1 MLLRDRD
8 RQGTRQQLLQCGNY
22 YSLGIDVNPLSLLI
36 YNVRLEGT
44 ATTRGLGHMTFS
56 ATSIIVDRYS
66 PVPMYYQ
73 VAQQLEHAIET
84 GELPPGTRLDGELA
98 LAQAL
103 GVSRPT
109 LRRAIEYLVDRG
121 YLVRRRAVG
130 TQVVHPKV
138 RRPVELTSLYDD
150 LSASRKD
157 PRTTVLSLERVQA
170 TDRVAHALG
179 LEDGVEVVA
188 MERLRYADDQPLAIM
203 RNWLPVG
210 LVELDREQLERAGL
224 YQLMR
229 SAGINLHLASQTVGA
244 RGASTAE
251 ARLLKAHK
259 GEPLLTM
266 SRTTYNENG
275 QPVELG
281 DHIYRASLY
290 SFEIVL
296 VSR

>member
-1 MLLRDRD
+1 
-8 RQGTRQQLLQCGNY
+8 
-22 YSLGIDVNPLSLLI
+22 
-36 YNVRLEGT
+36 
-44 ATTRGLGHMTFS
+44 MTFS
-56 ATSIIVDRYS
+56 PASITVDRYS

-84 GELPPGTRLDGELA
+84 GELAPGTRLDGELA
-98 LAQAL
+98 LADQL

-150 LSASRKD
+150 LTASRKN
-157 PRTTVLSLERVQA
+157 PRTKVLSLEAVPA
-170 TDRVAHALG
+170 SDRVAHALG
-179 LEDGVEVVA
+179 LEDGVDVLA
-188 MERLRYADDQPLAIM
+188 LERLRYADGQPLALM
-203 RNWLPVG
+203 RNWLPKGV
-210 LVELDREQLERAGL
+210 VELDAGRLERAGL

-229 SAGINLHLASQTVGA
+229 AAGITLHLASQTIGA
-244 RGASTAE
+244 RGASAAE
-251 ARLLKAHK
+251 AKLLQAHK

-266 SRTTYNENG
+266 ERTTYNENG
-275 QPVELG
+275 QPVELAE
-281 DHIYRASLY
+281 HIYRASLY

-296 VSR
+296 VTR

>member
-1 MLLRDRD
+1 
-8 RQGTRQQLLQCGNY
+8 
-22 YSLGIDVNPLSLLI
+22 
-36 YNVRLEGT
+36 
-44 ATTRGLGHMTFS
+44 MTFS
-56 ATSIIVDRYS
+56 AASISVDRHS

-73 VAQQLEHAIET
+73 VAMQLEHAIET
-84 GELPPGTRLDGELA
+84 GQLAPGTRLDGELA
-98 LAQAL
+98 LANQL

-109 LRRAIEYLVDRG
+109 LRRAIEYRVDRG

-138 RRPVELTSLYDD
+138 RRPVELSSLYDD
-150 LSASRKD
+150 LAASRKD
-157 PRTTVLSLERVQA
+157 PRTKVLSLATVPA

-179 LEDGVEVVA
+179 LEDGDEVVA
-188 MERLRYADDQPLAIM
+188 IERLRYADGQPLAIM

-210 LVELDREQLERAGL
+210 LVELDDGRLERAGL

-229 SAGINLHLASQTVGA
+229 AAGIGLHLASQTIGA
-244 RGASTAE
+244 RGASGTE
-251 ARLLKAHK
+251 ARLLQAHK

-266 SRTTYNENG
+266 ERTTYNENG
-275 QPVELG
+275 QPVELA

-296 VSR
+296 VTR

>member
-1 MLLRDRD
+1 
-8 RQGTRQQLLQCGNY
+8 
-22 YSLGIDVNPLSLLI
+22 
-36 YNVRLEGT
+36 
-44 ATTRGLGHMTFS
+44 MTFS
-56 ATSIIVDRYS
+56 PASITVDRSS

-73 VAQQLEHAIET
+73 VAQQLEHAIEA
-84 GELPPGTRLDGELA
+84 GELAPGTRLDGELA
-98 LAQAL
+98 MANQL

-138 RRPVELTSLYDD
+138 RRPVGLTSLYDD
-150 LSASRKD
+150 LAAGRKD
-157 PRTTVLSLERVQA
+157 PRTTVLSLQRTPA
-170 TDRVAHALG
+170 SDRVAHALG
-179 LEDGVEVVA
+179 LEDGQEVVA
-188 MERLRYADDQPLAIM
+188 VERLRYADGQPLAVM

-210 LVELDREQLERAGL
+210 VVQLTPERLERAGL

-229 SAGINLHLASQTVGA
+229 AAGIGLHLASQTIGA
-244 RGASTAE
+244 RGATAAE
-251 ARLLKAHK
+251 AKLLQAHK

-266 SRTTYNENG
+266 ERTTYDENG
-275 QPVELG
+275 QSVELA

-296 VSR
+296 VTR

>member
-1 MLLRDRD
+1 
-8 RQGTRQQLLQCGNY
+8 
-22 YSLGIDVNPLSLLI
+22 
-36 YNVRLEGT
+36 
-44 ATTRGLGHMTFS
+44 MTFS
-56 ATSIIVDRYS
+56 PASIMVDRYS

-84 GELPPGTRLDGELA
+84 GELAPGTRLDGELA
-98 LAQAL
+98 LAAQL

-150 LSASRKD
+150 LTASRKD
-157 PRTTVLSLERVQA
+157 PRTRVLSLEAVPA
-170 TDRVAHALG
+170 SDRVAHALG
-179 LEDGVEVVA
+179 LEDGTDVLA
-188 MERLRYADDQPLAIM
+188 LERLRSADGQPLAIM
-203 RNWLPVG
+203 RNWLPLGV
-210 LVELDREQLERAGL
+210 VELDAERLERSGL

-229 SAGINLHLASQTVGA
+229 AAGVTLHLASQTIGA
-244 RGASTAE
+244 RGATAPE
-251 ARLLKAHK
+251 AKLLHAAK

-266 SRTTYNENG
+266 ERTTYNENG
-275 QPVELG
+275 QPVELA
-281 DHIYRASLY
+281 DHLYRASLY

-296 VSR
+296 VTR

>member
-1 MLLRDRD
+1 
-8 RQGTRQQLLQCGNY
+8 
-22 YSLGIDVNPLSLLI
+22 
-36 YNVRLEGT
+36 
-44 ATTRGLGHMTFS
+44 MTFS
-56 ATSIIVDRYS
+56 PTSITVDRHS

-98 LAQAL
+98 LANQL
-103 GVSRPT
+103 RVSRPT

-138 RRPVELTSLYDD
+138 RRPVELSSLYDD
-150 LSASRKD
+150 LAASRKD
-157 PRTTVLSLERVQA
+157 PRTKVLSIDKLPA
-170 TDRVAHALG
+170 TDAVAHALG
-179 LEDGVEVVA
+179 LEDGVDVLA
-188 MERLRYADDQPLAIM
+188 IERLRYADGQPLAVM
-203 RNWLPVG
+203 RNWLPLG
-210 LVELDREQLERAGL
+210 LVELDAGQLEETGL

-229 SAGINLHLASQTVGA
+229 ASGITLHLASQTIGA
-244 RGASTAE
+244 RGASGAE
-251 ARLLKAHK
+251 TRLLQAHK

-266 SRTTYNENG
+266 ERITYNENG

-296 VSR
+296 VTR

>member
-1 MLLRDRD
+1 
-8 RQGTRQQLLQCGNY
+8 
-22 YSLGIDVNPLSLLI
+22 
-36 YNVRLEGT
+36 
-44 ATTRGLGHMTFS
+44 MTFS
-56 ATSIIVDRYS
+56 PASITVDRYS

-84 GELPPGTRLDGELA
+84 GELAPGTRLDGELA
-98 LAQAL
+98 LADQL

-150 LSASRKD
+150 LTASRKD
-157 PRTTVLSLERVQA
+157 PRTRVLSLEAVPA
-170 TDRVAHALG
+170 SDRVAHALG
-179 LEDGVEVVA
+179 LEDGTDVLA
-188 MERLRYADDQPLAIM
+188 LERLRSADGQPLAIM

-210 LVELDREQLERAGL
+210 VVELDAERLERAGL

-229 SAGINLHLASQTVGA
+229 NAGVTLHLASQTIGA
-244 RGASTAE
+244 RGATAPE
-251 ARLLKAHK
+251 AKLLNAAK

-266 SRTTYNENG
+266 ERTTYNENG
-275 QPVELG
+275 QPVELA
-281 DHIYRASLY
+281 DHLYRASLY

-296 VSR
+296 VTR

>member
-1 MLLRDRD
+1 
-8 RQGTRQQLLQCGNY
+8 
-22 YSLGIDVNPLSLLI
+22 
-36 YNVRLEGT
+36 
-44 ATTRGLGHMTFS
+44 MTFS
-56 ATSIIVDRYS
+56 PASITVDRYS

-73 VAQQLEHAIET
+73 VAQQLEHAIEA
-84 GELPPGTRLDGELA
+84 GELAPGTRLDGELA
-98 LAQAL
+98 MADQL

-138 RRPVELTSLYDD
+138 RRPVGLTSLYDD
-150 LSASRKD
+150 LTASRKD
-157 PRTTVLSLERVQA
+157 PRTTVLSLETA
-170 TDRVAHALG
+170 PASDRVAHVLG
-179 LEDGVEVVA
+179 LEDGQEVVA
-188 MERLRYADDQPLAIM
+188 VERLRYADGQPLAVM

-210 LVELDREQLERAGL
+210 LVELDVGQLERSGL

-229 SAGINLHLASQTVGA
+229 AAGIGLHLASQTIGA
-244 RGASTAE
+244 RGAGAAE
-251 ARLLKAHK
+251 AKLLQAHK

-266 SRTTYNENG
+266 ERTTYNENG

-281 DHIYRASLY
+281 DHLYRASLY

-296 VSR
+296 VTR

>member
-1 MLLRDRD
+1 
-8 RQGTRQQLLQCGNY
+8 
-22 YSLGIDVNPLSLLI
+22 
-36 YNVRLEGT
+36 
-44 ATTRGLGHMTFS
+44 MTFS
-56 ATSIIVDRYS
+56 PASITVDRYS

-73 VAQQLEHAIET
+73 VAQQLEHAIES
-84 GELPPGTRLDGELA
+84 GELAPGTRLDGELA
-98 LAQAL
+98 LAEQL

-150 LSASRKD
+150 LAASSKD
-157 PRTTVLSLERVQA
+157 PRTEVLSLETVPA

-179 LEDGVEVVA
+179 LEDGVEVLA
-188 MERLRYADDQPLAIM
+188 MERLRYADGQPLAIM
-203 RNWLPVG
+203 RNWLPLG
-210 LVELDREQLERAGL
+210 LVELDGGRLERAGL

-229 SAGINLHLASQTVGA
+229 ASGINLHLASQTIGA
-244 RGASTAE
+244 RAASGAE
-251 ARLLKAHK
+251 ARLLQARR

-266 SRTTYNENG
+266 ERTTYNEHG
-275 QPVELG
+275 QPVELA

-296 VSR
+296 VTR

>member
-1 MLLRDRD
+1 
-8 RQGTRQQLLQCGNY
+8 
-22 YSLGIDVNPLSLLI
+22 
-36 YNVRLEGT
+36 
-44 ATTRGLGHMTFS
+44 MTFS
-56 ATSIIVDRYS
+56 PASITVDRYS

-84 GELPPGTRLDGELA
+84 GELAAGTRLDGELA
-98 LAQAL
+98 LANQL

-138 RRPVELTSLYDD
+138 RRPVELSSLYDD
-150 LSASRKD
+150 LAASRKD
-157 PRTTVLSLERVQA
+157 PRTKVLSLETVPA
-170 TDRVAHALG
+170 SDRVAHALG
-179 LEDGVEVVA
+179 LEDGVEVLA
-188 MERLRYADDQPLAIM
+188 MERLRYADGQPLAVM

-210 LVELDREQLERAGL
+210 LVDLDAERLERAGL

-229 SAGINLHLASQTVGA
+229 AAGINLHLASQTIGA
-244 RGASTAE
+244 RAASGAE
-251 ARLLKAHK
+251 ARLLQAAK

-266 SRTTYNENG
+266 ERTTYNEHG
-275 QPVELG
+275 LPVELG
-281 DHIYRASLY
+281 DHLYRASSY

-296 VSR
+296 VTR

>member
-1 MLLRDRD
+1 
-8 RQGTRQQLLQCGNY
+8 
-22 YSLGIDVNPLSLLI
+22 V
-36 YNVRLEGT
+36 VH
-44 ATTRGLGHMTFS
+44 RGLWMTFS
-56 ATSIIVDRYS
+56 PASITVDRSS

-84 GELPPGTRLDGELA
+84 GELAPGTRLDGELA
-98 LAQAL
+98 MAHQL

-150 LSASRKD
+150 LRASRKD
-157 PRTTVLSLERVQA
+157 PRTEVLSIDKVPA
-170 TDRVAHALG
+170 TDAVAHALG
-179 LEDGVEVVA
+179 LEDGEDVLA
-188 MERLRYADDQPLAIM
+188 LERLRYADGQPLAVM
-203 RNWLPVG
+203 RNWLPPG
-210 LVELDREQLERAGL
+210 LVELDGGRLERAGL

-229 SAGINLHLASQTVGA
+229 SAGINLHLASQTIGA
-244 RGASTAE
+244 RAASGPE
-251 ARLLKAHK
+251 ARLLQASK

-266 SRTTYNENG
+266 QRTTYNENG

-281 DHIYRASLY
+281 DHLYRASLY

-296 VSR
+296 VTR

>member
-1 MLLRDRD
+1 
-8 RQGTRQQLLQCGNY
+8 
-22 YSLGIDVNPLSLLI
+22 
-36 YNVRLEGT
+36 
-44 ATTRGLGHMTFS
+44 MTFS
-56 ATSIIVDRYS
+56 PASITVDRYS

-84 GELPPGTRLDGELA
+84 GELAPGTRLDGELA
-98 LAQAL
+98 LADQL

-150 LSASRKD
+150 LTASRKD
-157 PRTTVLSLERVQA
+157 PRTTVLSLA
-170 TDRVAHALG
+170 TAPASDRVAHALG
-179 LEDGVEVVA
+179 LEDGQEVVA
-188 MERLRYADDQPLAIM
+188 VERLRYADGQPLAVM

-210 LVELDREQLERAGL
+210 LVELDVGQLERSGL
-224 YQLMR
+224 YRLMR
-229 SAGINLHLASQTVGA
+229 AAGIGLHLASQTIGA
-244 RGASTAE
+244 RGAGAAE
-251 ARLLKAHK
+251 AKLLQAHK

-266 SRTTYNENG
+266 ERTTYNENG
-275 QPVELG
+275 QPVEPG
-281 DHIYRASLY
+281 DHLYRASLY

-296 VSR
+296 VTR

>member
-1 MLLRDRD
+1 
-8 RQGTRQQLLQCGNY
+8 
-22 YSLGIDVNPLSLLI
+22 
-36 YNVRLEGT
+36 
-44 ATTRGLGHMTFS
+44 MTFS
-56 ATSIIVDRYS
+56 PASITVDRYS

-84 GELPPGTRLDGELA
+84 GELPPGTRLDSELA
-98 LAQAL
+98 LAMQL

-138 RRPVELTSLYDD
+138 RRPVELSSLYDD
-150 LSASRKD
+150 LTASRKD
-157 PRTTVLSLERVQA
+157 PRTKVLSLEAVPA
-170 TDRVAHALG
+170 SDRVAHALG
-179 LEDGVEVVA
+179 LEDGTDVLA
-188 MERLRYADDQPLAIM
+188 IERLRYADGQPLAIM
-203 RNWLPVG
+203 RNWLPLG
-210 LVELDREQLERAGL
+210 LVDLEAAKLESTGL

-229 SAGINLHLASQTVGA
+229 SAGITLHLASQTIGA
-244 RGASTAE
+244 RGASAPE
-251 ARLLKAHK
+251 AKLLQAAK

-266 SRTTYNENG
+266 ERTTYNENG

-281 DHIYRASLY
+281 NHIYRASLY

-296 VSR
+296 VTR

>member
-1 MLLRDRD
+1 
-8 RQGTRQQLLQCGNY
+8 
-22 YSLGIDVNPLSLLI
+22 
-36 YNVRLEGT
+36 
-44 ATTRGLGHMTFS
+44 MTFS
-56 ATSIIVDRYS
+56 PASITVDRYS

-84 GELPPGTRLDGELA
+84 GELAAGTRLDGELA
-98 LAQAL
+98 LADQL

-150 LSASRKD
+150 LTASRKN
-157 PRTTVLSLERVQA
+157 PRTKVLSLEAVPA
-170 TDRVAHALG
+170 SDRVAHALG
-179 LEDGVEVVA
+179 LEDGADVLA
-188 MERLRYADDQPLAIM
+188 LERLRYADGQPLAIM
-203 RNWLPVG
+203 RNWLPKGV
-210 LVELDREQLERAGL
+210 VELDAGRLERAGL

-229 SAGINLHLASQTVGA
+229 AAGITLHLASQTIGA
-244 RGASTAE
+244 RGASAAE
-251 ARLLKAHK
+251 AKLLQAHK

-266 SRTTYNENG
+266 ERTTYNENG
-275 QPVELG
+275 QPVELAE
-281 DHIYRASLY
+281 HIYRASLY

-296 VSR
+296 VTR

>member
-1 MLLRDRD
+1 
-8 RQGTRQQLLQCGNY
+8 
-22 YSLGIDVNPLSLLI
+22 
-36 YNVRLEGT
+36 
-44 ATTRGLGHMTFS
+44 MTFS
-56 ATSIIVDRYS
+56 PASITVDRAS

-84 GELPPGTRLDGELA
+84 GELAPGTRLDGELA
-98 LAQAL
+98 LAHQL

-138 RRPVELTSLYDD
+138 RRPVELSSLYDD
-150 LSASRKD
+150 LAASSKN
-157 PRTTVLSLERVQA
+157 PRTTVLSLEEVAA

-179 LEDGVEVVA
+179 LEDGRKVQFI
-188 MERLRYADDQPLAIM
+188 ERLRYADGQPLAIM
-203 RNWLPVG
+203 RNWLPLG
-210 LVELDREQLERAGL
+210 LVALDAERLERAGL

-229 SAGINLHLASQTVGA
+229 AAGIGLHLASQTIGA
-244 RGASTAE
+244 RGASAAE
-251 ARLLKAHK
+251 ARLLHAHK

-266 SRTTYNENG
+266 ERGTYNESG
-275 QPVELG
+275 QPVELA

-296 VSR
+296 VTR

>member
-1 MLLRDRD
+1 
-8 RQGTRQQLLQCGNY
+8 
-22 YSLGIDVNPLSLLI
+22 
-36 YNVRLEGT
+36 
-44 ATTRGLGHMTFS
+44 MTFS
-56 ATSIIVDRYS
+56 AASITVDRYS

-210 LVELDREQLERAGL
+210 LVALDREQLERTGL

-251 ARLLKAHK
+251 ARLLQARK

>member
-1 MLLRDRD
+1 
-8 RQGTRQQLLQCGNY
+8 
-22 YSLGIDVNPLSLLI
+22 
-36 YNVRLEGT
+36 
-44 ATTRGLGHMTFS
+44 MTFS
-56 ATSIIVDRYS
+56 PASITVDRTS

-73 VAQQLEHAIET
+73 VAQQLEEAIES
-84 GELPPGTRLDGELA
+84 GELPAGSRLDGELA

-138 RRPVELTSLYDD
+138 RRPVALSSLYDD
-150 LSASRKD
+150 LKTSRKD
-157 PRTTVLSLERVQA
+157 PRTEVLSIGRVPA
-170 TDRVAHALG
+170 SDAVAHALG
-179 LEDGVEVVA
+179 LDDGDEVLA
-188 MERLRYADDQPLAIM
+188 LERLRYADGQPLAVM
-203 RNWLPVG
+203 RNWLPLG
-210 LVELDREQLERAGL
+210 LVDLDAERLQRAGL

-229 SAGINLHLASQTVGA
+229 AAGVGLHLASQTIGA
-244 RGASTAE
+244 RGATSAE
-251 ARLLKAHK
+251 AKLLQAHK

-266 SRTTYNENG
+266 ERTTYNESG
-275 QPVELG
+275 QPVELA

-296 VSR
+296 VTR

>member
-1 MLLRDRD
+1 MFVGR
-8 RQGTRQQLLQCGNY
+8 GTHYTGAGR
-22 YSLGIDVNPLSLLI
+22 
-36 YNVRLEGT
+36 
-44 ATTRGLGHMTFS
+44 MTFS
-56 ATSIIVDRYS
+56 PTSITIDRYS

-84 GELPPGTRLDGELA
+84 GELASGARLDGELA
-98 LAQAL
+98 LATQL

-138 RRPVELTSLYDD
+138 RRPVELSSLYDD
-150 LSASRKD
+150 LTASRKN
-157 PRTTVLSLERVQA
+157 PRTTVLSIDKVSA
-170 TDRVAHALG
+170 TDAVAHALG
-179 LEDGVEVVA
+179 LEDGDDVLA
-188 MERLRYADDQPLAIM
+188 LERLRYADGQPLAIM
-203 RNWLPVG
+203 RNWLPLG
-210 LVELDREQLERAGL
+210 MVELDAERLERTGL

-229 SAGINLHLASQTVGA
+229 NAGVTLHLASQTIGA
-244 RGASTAE
+244 RGASAAE
-251 ARLLKAHK
+251 ARLLQAHK

-266 SRTTYNENG
+266 ERTTYNENG
-275 QPVELG
+275 QPVELA

-296 VSR
+296 VTR

>member
-1 MLLRDRD
+1 
-8 RQGTRQQLLQCGNY
+8 
-22 YSLGIDVNPLSLLI
+22 
-36 YNVRLEGT
+36 
-44 ATTRGLGHMTFS
+44 MTFS
-56 ATSIIVDRYS
+56 PASIMVDRYS

-84 GELPPGTRLDGELA
+84 GELAPGTRLDGELA
-98 LAQAL
+98 LAAQL

-150 LSASRKD
+150 LTASRKD
-157 PRTTVLSLERVQA
+157 PRTRVLSLEAVPA
-170 TDRVAHALG
+170 SDRVAHALG
-179 LEDGVEVVA
+179 LEDGTDVLA
-188 MERLRYADDQPLAIM
+188 LERLRSADGQPLAIM
-203 RNWLPVG
+203 RNWLPLGV
-210 LVELDREQLERAGL
+210 VELDAERLERSGL

-229 SAGINLHLASQTVGA
+229 AAGVTLHLASQTIGA
-244 RGASTAE
+244 RGATAPE
-251 ARLLKAHK
+251 AKLLNAAK

-266 SRTTYNENG
+266 ERTTYNENG

-281 DHIYRASLY
+281 DHLYRASLY

-296 VSR
+296 VTR

>member
-1 MLLRDRD
+1 
-8 RQGTRQQLLQCGNY
+8 
-22 YSLGIDVNPLSLLI
+22 
-36 YNVRLEGT
+36 
-44 ATTRGLGHMTFS
+44 MTFS
-56 ATSIIVDRYS
+56 PASITVDRYS

-98 LAQAL
+98 LADQL

-138 RRPVELTSLYDD
+138 RRPVELSSLYDD
-150 LSASRKD
+150 LTASRKN
-157 PRTTVLSLERVQA
+157 PRTKVLSLEAVPA
-170 TDRVAHALG
+170 SDRVAHALG
-179 LEDGVEVVA
+179 LEDGADVLA
-188 MERLRYADDQPLAIM
+188 LERLRYADGQPLAIM
-203 RNWLPVG
+203 RNWLPKGV
-210 LVELDREQLERAGL
+210 VELDAGRLERAGL

-229 SAGINLHLASQTVGA
+229 AAGVTLHLASQTIGA
-244 RGASTAE
+244 RGASAAE
-251 ARLLKAHK
+251 AKLLQAHK

-266 SRTTYNENG
+266 ERTTYNENG
-275 QPVELG
+275 QPVELAE
-281 DHIYRASLY
+281 HIYRASLY

-296 VSR
+296 VTR

>member
-1 MLLRDRD
+1 
-8 RQGTRQQLLQCGNY
+8 
-22 YSLGIDVNPLSLLI
+22 
-36 YNVRLEGT
+36 
-44 ATTRGLGHMTFS
+44 MTFS
-56 ATSIIVDRYS
+56 PASITVDRYS

-73 VAQQLEHAIET
+73 VAQQLERAIEA
-84 GELPPGTRLDGELA
+84 GELPPGARLDGELA
-98 LAQAL
+98 LANQL

-150 LSASRKD
+150 LRASRKN
-157 PRTTVLSLERVQA
+157 PRTKVLSLATVPA

-179 LEDGVEVVA
+179 LEEGAEVMAV
-188 MERLRYADDQPLAIM
+188 ERLRYAE
-203 RNWLPVG
+203 G
-210 LVELDREQLERAGL
+210 LERTGL

-229 SAGINLHLASQTVGA
+229 AAGIGLHLASQTIGA
-244 RGASTAE
+244 RGASAAE
-251 ARLLKAHK
+251 AKLLQASR

-266 SRTTYNENG
+266 ERTTYNENG

-281 DHIYRASLY
+281 DHLYRASLY

-296 VSR
+296 VTR

>member
-1 MLLRDRD
+1 
-8 RQGTRQQLLQCGNY
+8 
-22 YSLGIDVNPLSLLI
+22 
-36 YNVRLEGT
+36 
-44 ATTRGLGHMTFS
+44 MTFS
-56 ATSIIVDRYS
+56 PASITVDRYS

-73 VAQQLEHAIET
+73 VAQQLEHAIEA
-84 GELPPGTRLDGELA
+84 GELAPGARLDGELA
-98 LAQAL
+98 LASQL

-210 LVELDREQLERAGL
+210 LVALEREQLERTGL

-244 RGASTAE
+244 RGASTPE
-251 ARLLKAHK
+251 ARLLQAHK

>member
-1 MLLRDRD
+1 
-8 RQGTRQQLLQCGNY
+8 
-22 YSLGIDVNPLSLLI
+22 
-36 YNVRLEGT
+36 
-44 ATTRGLGHMTFS
+44 MTFS
-56 ATSIIVDRYS
+56 SASISVDRHS

-84 GELPPGTRLDGELA
+84 GALVPGTRLDGEVA
-98 LAQAL
+98 LAGQL

-138 RRPVELTSLYDD
+138 RRPVELSSLFDD
-150 LSASRKD
+150 LSASRKN
-157 PRTTVLSLERVQA
+157 PRTKVLSLGTVQA

-179 LEDGVEVVA
+179 LEDGTEVLA
-188 MERLRYADDQPLAIM
+188 LERLRYADGQPLAVM

-210 LVELDREQLERAGL
+210 LVHLDAGRLEATGL

-229 SAGINLHLASQTVGA
+229 AAGITLHLASQTIGA
-244 RGASTAE
+244 RGASAPE
-251 ARLLKAHK
+251 ARLLQARK

-266 SRTTYNENG
+266 ARTTYNENG
-275 QPVELG
+275 QPVELA
-281 DHIYRASLY
+281 DHLYRASLY

-296 VSR
+296 VTR

>member
-1 MLLRDRD
+1 
-8 RQGTRQQLLQCGNY
+8 
-22 YSLGIDVNPLSLLI
+22 
-36 YNVRLEGT
+36 
-44 ATTRGLGHMTFS
+44 MTFS
-56 ATSIIVDRYS
+56 PASITVDRYS

-98 LAQAL
+98 LADQL

-150 LSASRKD
+150 LTASRKN
-157 PRTTVLSLERVQA
+157 PRTKVLSLEAVPA
-170 TDRVAHALG
+170 SDRVAHALG
-179 LEDGVEVVA
+179 LEDGVDVLA
-188 MERLRYADDQPLAIM
+188 LERLRYADGQPLAIM
-203 RNWLPVG
+203 RNWLPKGV
-210 LVELDREQLERAGL
+210 VELDAGRLERAGL

-229 SAGINLHLASQTVGA
+229 GAGITLHLASQTIGA
-244 RGASTAE
+244 RGASAAE
-251 ARLLKAHK
+251 AKLLQAHK

-266 SRTTYNENG
+266 ERTTYNENG
-275 QPVELG
+275 QPVELAE
-281 DHIYRASLY
+281 HIYRASLY

-296 VSR
+296 VTR